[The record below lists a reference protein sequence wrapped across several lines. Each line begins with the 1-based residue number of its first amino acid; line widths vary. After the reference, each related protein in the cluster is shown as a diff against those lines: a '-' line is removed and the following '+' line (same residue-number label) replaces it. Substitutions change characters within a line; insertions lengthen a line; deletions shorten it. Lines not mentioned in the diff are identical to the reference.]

1 MNVKMEMMT
10 GVVAQKYTHH
20 ASKYFLPFRLFSSAA
35 LQHHEKTF
43 YPLTS
48 LDYFLIINPIFFS
61 VFFSTHFSTQEL
73 FLVSPQVIYLLFKVP
88 FPCIEF
94 NDSNAMKNFIHY
106 LEGGFKQVNHKILCN
121 SLRGKVNSSKWRE
134 MCAIHVL

>member
-48 LDYFLIINPIFFS
+48 LDYFLIINPYSFLYFFYTFFYTGI
-61 VFFSTHFSTQEL
+61 VFSLTSSHLSSLQ
-73 FLVSPQVIYLLFKVP
+73 SS
-88 FPCIEF
+88 FPMHRI
-94 NDSNAMKNFIHY
+94 
-106 LEGGFKQVNHKILCN
+106 
-121 SLRGKVNSSKWRE
+121 
-134 MCAIHVL
+134 